1 MLDMG
6 LRDLGSDFR
15 DSGSRS
21 SVCRVQDL
29 GFRDSDLRIAG
40 FRF

>member
-21 SVCRVQDL
+21 SGLSGSGL
-29 GFRDSDLRIAG
+29 GV
-40 FRF
+40 